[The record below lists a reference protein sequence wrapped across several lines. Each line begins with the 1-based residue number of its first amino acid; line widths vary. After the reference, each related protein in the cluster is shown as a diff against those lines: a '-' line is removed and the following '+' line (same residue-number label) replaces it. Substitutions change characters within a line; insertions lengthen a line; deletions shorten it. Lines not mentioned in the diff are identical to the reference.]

1 MRVAMLAP
9 ISWRVPP
16 RHYGPWER
24 VVSLLTEGLVE
35 RDVDVTLFATA
46 DSVTQARL
54 DAICPRPLEEDPSL
68 DPKVWESLHIANA
81 FEKADRFDVIHNHYD
96 FLPLT
101 YTGLFAT
108 PVVTTVHGFSSDGIK
123 PVYRRYA
130 DRVAYVSISDAD
142 RDPDLRYVA
151 TVYHG
156 IDLAE
161 FTLRERP
168 GRGLVYFGRIHPDKG
183 VADAIAVAKAAGV

>member
-1 MRVAMLAP
+1 SRAAGRSATTATRSGSTTAPPTPRSASQRQASRRCSTGSNATPPERVGALRVAMLAP

-16 RHYGPWER
+16 RHYGPWEQF
-24 VVSLLTEGLVE
+24 VSLLTEGLVD
-35 RDVDVTLFATA
+35 RGVDVTLFATA

-108 PVVTTVHGFSSDGIK
+108 PVVTTVHCFSSDGIK
-123 PVYRRYA
+123 PVYRRYP
-130 DRVAYVSISDAD
+130 DRVAYV
-142 RDPDLRYVA
+142 
-151 TVYHG
+151 
-156 IDLAE
+156 
-161 FTLRERP
+161 
-168 GRGLVYFGRIHPDKG
+168 
-183 VADAIAVAKAAGV
+183 

>member
-1 MRVAMLAP
+1 MLAP

-151 TVYHG
+151 TVG
-156 IDLAE
+156 GTTPS
-161 FTLRERP
+161 F
-168 GRGLVYFGRIHPDKG
+168 
-183 VADAIAVAKAAGV
+183 AVAAVVSQQKKQI